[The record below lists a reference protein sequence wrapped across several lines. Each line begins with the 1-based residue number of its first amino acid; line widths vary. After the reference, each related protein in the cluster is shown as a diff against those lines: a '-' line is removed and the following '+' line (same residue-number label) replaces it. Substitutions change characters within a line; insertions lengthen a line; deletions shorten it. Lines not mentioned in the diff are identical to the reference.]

1 MANPKTNSKSC
12 FNQGT
17 GEVKYCDCGNE
28 MLLSLETTIDD
39 VIDEKN
45 KYKQGFD
52 VLMEHFKFLPDDVQ
66 SATHIYLKEIG
77 L

>member
-1 MANPKTNSKSC
+1 MSKPKTNSKNC
-12 FNQGT
+12 FNQST
-17 GEVKYCDCGNE
+17 GEVKYCDCGNK
-28 MLLSLETTIDD
+28 LSLENTVDD
-39 VIDEKN
+39 LIDEKN

>member
-1 MANPKTNSKSC
+1 
-12 FNQGT
+12 
-17 GEVKYCDCGNE
+17 
-28 MLLSLETTIDD
+28 MLLSLENTVDD
-39 VIDEKN
+39 LIDEKN

>member
-39 VIDEKN
+39 VKN